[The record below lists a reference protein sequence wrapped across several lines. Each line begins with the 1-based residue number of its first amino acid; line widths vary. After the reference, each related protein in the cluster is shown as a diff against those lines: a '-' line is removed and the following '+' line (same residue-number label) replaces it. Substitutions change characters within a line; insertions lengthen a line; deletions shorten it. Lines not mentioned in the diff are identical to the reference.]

1 MTPAGD
7 TSFHVI
13 KANSAFLL
21 HDGGQATEGDALSL
35 HVGPRGRAGA
45 ERPRAGG
52 ALSRTEGTRH
62 VCLSPF
68 TREPD
73 RGFVL
78 SVAGRVLTGPL

>member
-1 MTPAGD
+1 MLRPS
-7 TSFHVI
+7 TSGRV
-13 KANSAFLL
+13 
-21 HDGGQATEGDALSL
+21 EGLEQNGL
-35 HVGPRGRAGA
+35 GV
-45 ERPRAGG
+45 GG

>member
-21 HDGGQATEGDALSL
+21 HDGGQATEGDAPSL

-45 ERPRAGG
+45 ERPRGG
-52 ALSRTEGTRH
+52 G
-62 VCLSPF
+62 
-68 TREPD
+68 
-73 RGFVL
+73 GFE
-78 SVAGRVLTGPL
+78 SDGGD